1 MARLELDQ
9 ALTPSMLDRLIDPES
24 GGTLARGG
32 YSIEQIIAAVRRDL
46 EELMNTRLSIILLPP
61 EFPELRRSPVAYGI
75 PDFGSVPSSTTV
87 QQESIGHVI
96 EETINRFEPRLR
108 DVKVLLT
115 SESRG
120 GTQMK
125 VQFEIEARLSIDPYP
140 DISFETIVELTTGCT
155 SIRALKT

>member
-1 MARLELDQ
+1 MSRVDLDQ
-9 ALTPSMLDRLIDPES
+9 ALTPSMLDRLIDPDS

-46 EELMNTRLSIILLPP
+46 EELLNTRLGTVTFPP
-61 EFPELRRSPVAYGI
+61 EFPEILRSPVAYGI
-75 PDFGSVPSSTTV
+75 PDFGSVPSSTTL
-87 QQESIGHVI
+87 QQETIGRVI
-96 EETINRFEPRLR
+96 EDTINRFEPRLR
-108 DVKVLLT
+108 EVRVNLQG
-115 SESRG
+115 ESWG

-155 SIRALKT
+155 SIRALKS

>member
-1 MARLELDQ
+1 MTRIDLDQ

-32 YSIEQIIAAVRRDL
+32 YSIEQIISAVRRDL
-46 EELMNTRLSIILLPP
+46 EELMNTRLGTVIFPP
-61 EFPELRRSPVAYGI
+61 EYPEVLRSPVAYGI
-75 PDFGSVPSSTTV
+75 PDFGSVPSSTTL
-87 QQESIGHVI
+87 QQESIGRVI
-96 EETINRFEPRLR
+96 EETIGRFEPRLR
-108 DVKVLLT
+108 DVKVHLT

-155 SIRALKT
+155 SIRALKS